1 MSSKASTAAFSKIQ
15 LKVHNLNLCLK
26 SYNRSVSILSTEPV
40 VWYISPTRGS
50 LSGGTKVYVYGRG
63 KWKIFYSSF
72 LDLLQCDLA
81 SSKGSVVTMIC
92 KKRQVQQ
99 WKITSWTTS
108 FLMGQLVFLHGQ
120 TVQGI
125 REFIAYISWVSFK
138 LSYSFLKSTN
148 SRLKKARLPTINFT
162 EICFLFPLRFCKWSV

>member
-1 MSSKASTAAFSKIQ
+1 MSIWTITSVATLDNLACPQANELSARIVSFIFQENHLNGWAARLAQQRFSKIQ

-50 LSGGTKVYVYGRG
+50 LSGGTKVYVFGRG

-92 KKRQVQQ
+92 KKTQVQQ

-120 TVQGI
+120 TVPKSLQGI
-125 REFIAYISWVSFK
+125 REFIA
-138 LSYSFLKSTN
+138 
-148 SRLKKARLPTINFT
+148 
-162 EICFLFPLRFCKWSV
+162 